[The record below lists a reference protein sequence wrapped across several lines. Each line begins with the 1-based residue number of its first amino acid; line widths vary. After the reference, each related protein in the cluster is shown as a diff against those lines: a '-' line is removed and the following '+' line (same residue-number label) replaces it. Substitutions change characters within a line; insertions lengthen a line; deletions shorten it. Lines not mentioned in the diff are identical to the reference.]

1 MEVDLNNVQ
10 STRTRE
16 ILSIVASEIDAVS
29 EGNIKLMIVIFLKV
43 LVLSAQ
49 HAAAVSM
56 LLTALS
62 SMLLRH
68 IDSIF
73 SSSFDCRSSMP
84 HVHEQLILLRI
95 DTVMVGRRGVAY
107 MS

>member
-1 MEVDLNNVQ
+1 MEVDLHNVQ
-10 STRTRE
+10 TTGTRE

-29 EGNIKLMIVIFLKV
+29 EGNIKLMIVIFLQV

-62 SMLLRH
+62 MLLRH

-73 SSSFDCRSSMP
+73 SSSFGCRSSMLRQP
-84 HVHEQLILLRI
+84 KLIGLLLVKEREI
-95 DTVMVGRRGVAY
+95 HLTNRSFDKL
-107 MS
+107 

>member
-16 ILSIVASEIDAVS
+16 ILGIVASEIDAVS

-49 HAAAVSM
+49 HAAALSM
-56 LLTALS
+56 LLTAL

-73 SSSFDCRSSMP
+73 SSSFGWRSSMP
-84 HVHEQLILLRI
+84 HIHEQVILLRI
-95 DTVMVGRRGVAY
+95 DSVKVGRRGVAY

>member
-29 EGNIKLMIVIFLKV
+29 EGNIKLMIDIFLKV

-49 HAAAVSM
+49 HAAALSM
-56 LLTALS
+56 LLTAL

-73 SSSFDCRSSMP
+73 SSSFGCRSSML
-84 HVHEQLILLRI
+84 HICEQLILLRI
-95 DTVMVGRRGVAY
+95 DSVKVGRRTAH

>member
-16 ILSIVASEIDAVS
+16 ILGIAASEIDAVS
-29 EGNIKLMIVIFLKV
+29 EGNIKLMIVIFLQV

-62 SMLLRH
+62 MLLRH

-73 SSSFDCRSSMP
+73 SSSFGCRSSML
-84 HVHEQLILLRI
+84 HIYEQLILLRI
-95 DTVMVGRRGVAY
+95 DSVKVGRRGAY

>member
-1 MEVDLNNVQ
+1 M
-10 STRTRE
+10 
-16 ILSIVASEIDAVS
+16 ID
-29 EGNIKLMIVIFLKV
+29 IFLKV

-49 HAAAVSM
+49 HAAALSM
-56 LLTALS
+56 LLTAL

-73 SSSFDCRSSMP
+73 SSSFGCRSSML
-84 HVHEQLILLRI
+84 HICEQLILLRI
-95 DTVMVGRRGVAY
+95 DSVKVGRRGAY

>member
-1 MEVDLNNVQ
+1 MEVDLHNVQ
-10 STRTRE
+10 TTGTRE

-29 EGNIKLMIVIFLKV
+29 EGNIKLMIVIFLQV

-62 SMLLRH
+62 MLLRH

-73 SSSFDCRSSMP
+73 SSSFGCRSSML
-84 HVHEQLILLRI
+84 HIYEQLILLRI
-95 DTVMVGRRGVAY
+95 DSVKVGRRGAY
-107 MS
+107 KS